1 MRMTVEEFANKFQ
14 ALRGDSTLDTPERFI
29 VEGINWCF
37 RDLPLNPKLGKLFS
51 KHTQYNLDAKNH
63 YRWNINDEF
72 RRLIDVSMINF
83 YSTTGGEPC
92 KITICHKDP
101 TDFYNKNGLV
111 NLKEPGTPC
120 EYTIEEEGD
129 KVWLVFDRPLNI
141 PIIVDIITYGFPK
154 PVKTYEDVIDISAIA
169 EHLMLMILS
178 TVWLQEAED
187 FAFAGNIYDYL
198 DNKWIPQAVQALN
211 KQWGI
216 SRQAILGE
224 V

>member
-169 EHLMLMILS
+169 EHLMLMVLS

>member
-169 EHLMLMILS
+169 EHLMLMVLS

-211 KQWGI
+211 KQWGV